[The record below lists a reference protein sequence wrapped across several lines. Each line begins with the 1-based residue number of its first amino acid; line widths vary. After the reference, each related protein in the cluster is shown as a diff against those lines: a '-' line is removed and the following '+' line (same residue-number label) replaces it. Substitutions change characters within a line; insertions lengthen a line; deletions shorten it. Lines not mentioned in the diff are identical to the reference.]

1 VPATVRV
8 GNRIRRRH
16 ADGNAHPTATG
27 TALHTGS
34 PRPPPGAKAH
44 PETPFTAGMLHVSMT
59 SLTVGYSTS
68 DGSFPNAAAAD
79 DGRLTAN
86 PSLAPP

>member
-1 VPATVRV
+1 
-8 GNRIRRRH
+8 
-16 ADGNAHPTATG
+16 
-27 TALHTGS
+27 
-34 PRPPPGAKAH
+34 
-44 PETPFTAGMLHVSMT
+44 MLHVSMT
-59 SLTVGYSTS
+59 SGVASLTVGYSTS